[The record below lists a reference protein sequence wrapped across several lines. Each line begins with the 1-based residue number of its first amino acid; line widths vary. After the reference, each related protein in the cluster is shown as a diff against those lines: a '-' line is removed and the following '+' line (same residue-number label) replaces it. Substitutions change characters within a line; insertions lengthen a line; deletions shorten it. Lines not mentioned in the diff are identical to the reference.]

1 MSLLRK
7 NMHVAASWAVIGVA
21 TLVVYV
27 NQPPV
32 GGTCS
37 LSAPEGGQ
45 LDRLVS
51 LVDAASLQC
60 SGWSDPEEQGIV
72 SYTINSKPTYFLD
85 KNN

>member
-1 MSLLRK
+1 
-7 NMHVAASWAVIGVA
+7 
-21 TLVVYV
+21 
-27 NQPPV
+27 
-32 GGTCS
+32 